1 MRALSTTMKIC
12 EPSKWLCAESE
23 ALDRKA
29 SLTGPY
35 FKYRGP
41 LLARNQCGN
50 GELSASWLP
59 ALSWSVH
66 CFIFSVLQ

>member
-29 SLTGPY
+29 SLTGPL
-35 FKYRGP
+35 FKSLGP
-41 LLARNQCGN
+41 TWPEVQCGN
-50 GELSASWLP
+50 CERL
-59 ALSWSVH
+59 
-66 CFIFSVLQ
+66 